1 MKYKYKW
8 FVYTNNLCY
17 GYMKL
22 NAYNTKS
29 DAENAY
35 YHFYMN
41 KYGACDI
48 VKKRVYYWEA

>member
-8 FVYTNNLCY
+8 LIYTNNLCY

-22 NAYNTKS
+22 NEYSTKS

-35 YHFYMN
+35 YNFYMN

-48 VKKRVYYWEA
+48 VKKRVYYRED